1 MNNKTVFSLFS
12 GHSKPCPAGYYGT
25 GHRGLC
31 KHQDHRHTQN
41 SMPCMHV
48 ILTIMYN
55 QTEEKGMKNSELYE
69 RIVECIRQD
78 VRNVEI
84 YKDLADVLIAWGR
97 TDKEAYKMCDHAL
110 YILNFGLNLAVRDKA
125 YGRAEELRLLIF
137 RVLLFSAPNNFDHY
151 LQALEYD
158 RNPKERFYLPRRE
171 VLLGHVQALQRLYE
185 GEIQELFLSQPPRT
199 GKSTLITMFYTW
211 IFGKDSEHS
220 NLYCSVTDDLTKA
233 FYKGVLEIIT
243 DPDTYH
249 WNVVF
254 PSAKL
259 VSKDGDKETINI
271 DRDKKYPTLTCRSLY
286 GSLNGSCD
294 CYNILC
300 GDDLLSGIEEARN
313 PARLETAWTTTDNNL
328 LSRAKESA
336 RILWIGTRWSLQDPI
351 GRRKRALE
359 SDERFR
365 SRRWEEITIPA
376 LNERDES
383 NFDYKYGVGFS
394 TEYYQQRRAS
404 FEANNDIASWDA
416 QYQNSPIEREGA
428 VFTPDTMRYYN
439 GVLPDEAPLRI
450 WAVCDPAFGGG
461 DYVAVPIIA
470 TYNKLDH
477 YVIDVLF
484 NNRDKSITQPALAKK
499 LQGNNVGTI
508 DVEVSK
514 TTRAYVEGLQT
525 ELDKLGYHCTITTH
539 TAPQNTSK
547 AIRIFDK
554 APDIRQYFIFRDS
567 GHRSKEYNL
576 FMQNVFSFTVEGK
589 NRHDDAPDSLSM
601 AVANLFKIKSATI
614 EIITRPF

>member
-1 MNNKTVFSLFS
+1 M
-12 GHSKPCPAGYYGT
+12 ARGT
-25 GHRGLC
+25 GVSVSTKSTPTH
-31 KHQDHRHTQN
+31 KTA
-41 SMPCMHV
+41 CMHV

-97 TDKEAYKMCDHAL
+97 SDKEAYKMCDHAL

-365 SRRWEEITIPA
+365 SRRWEEITLPA

>member
-1 MNNKTVFSLFS
+1 
-12 GHSKPCPAGYYGT
+12 
-25 GHRGLC
+25 
-31 KHQDHRHTQN
+31 
-41 SMPCMHV
+41 
-48 ILTIMYN
+48 
-55 QTEEKGMKNSELYE
+55 MKNSELYE

-271 DRDKKYPTLTCRSLY
+271 DREKKYPTLTCRSLY

>member
-1 MNNKTVFSLFS
+1 MKKEELLD
-12 GHSKPCPAGYYGT
+12 GIIG
-25 GHRGLC
+25 
-31 KHQDHRHTQN
+31 
-41 SMPCMHV
+41 V
-48 ILTIMYN
+48 IRT
-55 QTEEKGMKNSELYE
+55 
-69 RIVECIRQD
+69 D
-78 VRNVEI
+78 VRELGAYSDLVE
-84 YKDLADVLIAWGR
+84 VLIAWGR
-97 TDKEAYKMCDHAL
+97 SDNRAYKRADEVL
-110 YILNFGLNLAVRDKA
+110 FILNYGMNLAVKERA
-125 YGRAEELRLLIF
+125 YERAEAFRQMIF
-137 RVLLFSAPNNFDHY
+137 KVLVFSAPKNFDHY

-158 RNPKERFYLPRRE
+158 RNPSERFYLPRRE
-171 VLLGHVQALQRLYE
+171 VLLGHVKALQRLYE

-199 GKSTLITMFYTW
+199 GKSSLITMFYTW
-211 IFGKDSEHS
+211 VFGKDSEHS

-233 FYKGVLEIIT
+233 FYKGILEIIT

-249 WNVVF
+249 WDVIF

-259 VSKDGDKETINI
+259 VAKDGDKETINI
-271 DRDKKYPTLTCRSLY
+271 DRNKKYPTLTCRSLY

-300 GDDLLSGIEEARN
+300 GDDLLTGIEEARN
-313 PARLETAWTTTDNNL
+313 PSRLETAWATVDNNL

-359 SDERFR
+359 NDERFR
-365 SRRWEEITIPA
+365 SRKWEEISIPA
-376 LNERDES
+376 LNDKDES

-394 TEYYQQRRAS
+394 TEYYHQRRAS

-439 GVLPDEAPLRI
+439 GVLPDEEPMRV

-461 DYVAVPIIA
+461 DFVSVPIIA

-477 YVIDVLF
+477 YVVDVLF
-484 NNRDKSITQPALAKK
+484 NNRDKSITQPLLAKK
-499 LQGNNVGTI
+499 LQKNNVGTI

-514 TTRAYVEGLQT
+514 TTRAYIEGLQE
-525 ELDKLGYHCTITTH
+525 ELNKIGYHCTITTH

-567 GHRSKEYNL
+567 GHRSKEYNQ

-601 AVANLFKIKSATI
+601 AVAGLFKVKAATI
-614 EIITRPF
+614 EIIQRPF

>member
-1 MNNKTVFSLFS
+1 
-12 GHSKPCPAGYYGT
+12 
-25 GHRGLC
+25 
-31 KHQDHRHTQN
+31 
-41 SMPCMHV
+41 MHV

>member
-1 MNNKTVFSLFS
+1 
-12 GHSKPCPAGYYGT
+12 
-25 GHRGLC
+25 
-31 KHQDHRHTQN
+31 
-41 SMPCMHV
+41 
-48 ILTIMYN
+48 
-55 QTEEKGMKNSELYE
+55 MKNSELYE

-97 TDKEAYKMCDHAL
+97 SDKEAYKMCDHAL

-359 SDERFR
+359 NDERFR
-365 SRRWEEITIPA
+365 SRRWEEITLPA

-514 TTRAYVEGLQT
+514 TTRAYIEGLQT
-525 ELDKLGYHCTITTH
+525 ELDNIGYHCTITTH

>member
-1 MNNKTVFSLFS
+1 
-12 GHSKPCPAGYYGT
+12 
-25 GHRGLC
+25 
-31 KHQDHRHTQN
+31 
-41 SMPCMHV
+41 
-48 ILTIMYN
+48 
-55 QTEEKGMKNSELYE
+55 MKNSELYE

-137 RVLLFSAPNNFDHY
+137 RVLLFSAPKNFDHY

-254 PSAKL
+254 PSSKL

-271 DRDKKYPTLTCRSLY
+271 DREKKYPTLTCRSLY

-359 SDERFR
+359 NDERFR
-365 SRRWEEITIPA
+365 SRKWEEISLPA

-514 TTRAYVEGLQT
+514 TTRAYIEGLQT
-525 ELDKLGYHCTITTH
+525 ELDKIGFHCTITTH

-601 AVANLFKIKSATI
+601 AVANLFKLRAATI
-614 EIITRPF
+614 EVIARPF